1 MQCSL
6 HRKNRFDSS
15 PTRNKPNH
23 AAHIAVPTESKTNGN
38 DATKLQKPI
47 EPNRGGP
54 PAVAYVRTRRTRSLL
69 RDKPHVKHLGQWAPR
84 DEEKRPAVAHG
95 GDRTGPTCCG
105 LASSC
110 SPGCAS
116 LGLTFGPV
124 CAFKSFPA
132 IMLFPYCSSS
142 VSFYLSA
149 NVQQRVPKYLQRF
162 IPHK

>member
-1 MQCSL
+1 MQQCSL

-69 RDKPHVKHLGQWAPR
+69 RDKPHVKHLGRWAPER
-84 DEEKRPAVAHG
+84 RKSLLWPTAATGQGPLAAGSRPLAPWLWLAGPHLRARLRFQVLPRHDAVSLLLFFRILLPFCKCTTKGTKISSKIH
-95 GDRTGPTCCG
+95 PT
-105 LASSC
+105 
-110 SPGCAS
+110 
-116 LGLTFGPV
+116 
-124 CAFKSFPA
+124 
-132 IMLFPYCSSS
+132 
-142 VSFYLSA
+142 
-149 NVQQRVPKYLQRF
+149 
-162 IPHK
+162 